1 MSNAESLQARIALLR
16 SKAPMRADA
25 VRLLQLE
32 AVARRLAGQPS
43 PVQAL
48 LRAKVEAALA
58 DIAQRI
64 EEAPA
69 PIAVRP
75 AQRAATPAWPRVR
88 EAAGELASATRFRR
102 VWSRTRAQESVSQA
116 AAQRPAN
123 AGPLNSHVLV
133 LQAMDR
139 MAQLS
144 PDYLRRFV
152 AHAESLLWLEDV
164 PTRAAAAATR
174 KPKRRG

>member
-1 MSNAESLQARIALLR
+1 MSAAESLEARIHALR
-16 SKAPMRADA
+16 SKGPARADA
-25 VRLLQLE
+25 VRLLQLQ
-32 AVARRLAGQPS
+32 ALSRRLAGQPS

-64 EEAPA
+64 ENAPA
-69 PIAVRP
+69 QVAPRP
-75 AQRAATPAWPRVR
+75 AQRPAAPAWPRAR
-88 EAAGELASATRFRR
+88 DASGELASATRFRR
-102 VWSRTRAQESVSQA
+102 VWSRTRAQDSVSQA

-164 PTRAAAAATR
+164 PTRSAAAATR
-174 KPKRRG
+174 KPKRRR

>member
-1 MSNAESLQARIALLR
+1 MSSAESLQARIALLR
-16 SKAPMRADA
+16 GKGPARADA

-32 AVARRLAGQPS
+32 ALSRRLAGQPAA
-43 PVQAL
+43 VQAL
-48 LRAKVEAALA
+48 LRAKVESALA
-58 DIAQRI
+58 ELAQRI
-64 EEAPA
+64 EQAPA

-75 AQRAATPAWPRVR
+75 TQRPTAPAWPRAR
-88 EAAGELASATRFRR
+88 EASGELASAARFRR
-102 VWSRTRAQESVSQA
+102 VWSRTRAQDSVSQA
-116 AAQRPAN
+116 TAQRPAN

-164 PTRAAAAATR
+164 PTRSAAAATR